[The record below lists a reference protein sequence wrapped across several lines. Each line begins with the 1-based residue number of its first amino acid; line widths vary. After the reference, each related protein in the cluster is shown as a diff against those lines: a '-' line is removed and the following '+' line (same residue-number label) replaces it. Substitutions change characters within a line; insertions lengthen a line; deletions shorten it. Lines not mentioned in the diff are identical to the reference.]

1 MRKLE
6 EIKDLVQEA
15 IDSGATNVEE
25 IHKSLAGK
33 PFKVLK
39 KIRLSG
45 TAVEKLGD
53 FQDQSIGNVYEFIRS
68 LNEKIG
74 EIATELLKKIEKDKR
89 GKKVKGAKKAK
100 VAKKVKGA
108 KKVKVSTSKQC
119 KAKTKSGNRCK
130 KSPVAGSKYCNVHK
144 PK

>member
-1 MRKLE
+1 MKKLQ

-33 PFKVLK
+33 PFKILK
-39 KIRLSG
+39 KVRLSG
-45 TAVEKLGD
+45 TAVEKLED

-74 EIATELLKKIEKDKR
+74 EIATELLKKIDKD
-89 GKKVKGAKKAK
+89 
-100 VAKKVKGA
+100 KGA
-108 KKVKVSTSKQC
+108 KKVRKSTPKHC
-119 KAKTKSGNRCK
+119 KAKTKSGNPCK
-130 KSPVAGSKYCNVHK
+130 KMPVAGSKYCNVHQ

>member
-1 MRKLE
+1 MKKLQ

-74 EIATELLKKIEKDKR
+74 EIATELLRKIEKD
-89 GKKVKGAKKAK
+89 
-100 VAKKVKGA
+100 KGA
-108 KKVKVSTSKQC
+108 KKVKGSKKVKTLTSKQC
-119 KAKTKSGNRCK
+119 KAKTKSGNQCK
-130 KSPVAGSKYCNVHK
+130 KRPVAGSKYCNVHQ

>member
-1 MRKLE
+1 MKKLQE
-6 EIKDLVQEA
+6 LTDLVQEA
-15 IDSGATNVEE
+15 IDSGAKNVEE

-45 TAVEKLGD
+45 TAVEKLED

-68 LNEKIG
+68 LNQKIG
-74 EIATELLKKIEKDKR
+74 EIATELLKKIEKDK
-89 GKKVKGAKKAK
+89 GAKRVRK
-100 VAKKVKGA
+100 
-108 KKVKVSTSKQC
+108 STPKQC
-119 KAKTKSGNRCK
+119 KATTKSGNPCK
-130 KSPVAGSKYCNVHK
+130 KMPVAGSRYCNVHQ

>member
-1 MRKLE
+1 MKKLE

-39 KIRLSG
+39 KIRISG

-74 EIATELLKKIEKDKR
+74 EIATELLKKIEKDKG
-89 GKKVKGAKKAK
+89 GKKVKGT
-100 VAKKVKGA
+100 
-108 KKVKVSTSKQC
+108 KKVKVSASKQC
-119 KAKTKSGNRCK
+119 KAKTKSGNQCK
-130 KSPVAGSKYCNVHK
+130 KRPVAGSKYCNVHQRK
-144 PK
+144 

>member
-1 MRKLE
+1 MKKLQ

-39 KIRLSG
+39 KIKLSG

-74 EIATELLKKIEKDKR
+74 EIATELIKKIEKDKE
-89 GKKVKGAKKAK
+89 
-100 VAKKVKGA
+100 A

-119 KAKTKSGNRCK
+119 KAKTKSGNKCK
-130 KSPVAGSKYCNVHK
+130 KRPVAGSKYCNVHQ

>member
-1 MRKLE
+1 MKKLE

-74 EIATELLKKIEKDKR
+74 EIATELLKKIEKDKG
-89 GKKVKGAKKAK
+89 GKKVKTT
-100 VAKKVKGA
+100 
-108 KKVKVSTSKQC
+108 KKVKVSTLKQC
-119 KAKTKSGNRCK
+119 KAKTKSGNQCK
-130 KSPVAGSKYCNVHK
+130 KRPVAGSKYCNVHQ

>member
-1 MRKLE
+1 MKKLE

-15 IDSGATNVEE
+15 IDSGAKNVEE

-33 PFKVLK
+33 PFKALK

-45 TAVEKLGD
+45 TAVEKLED

-68 LNEKIG
+68 LNDKIG
-74 EIATELLKKIEKDKR
+74 EIATELLKKIEKDKG
-89 GKKVKGAKKAK
+89 GKKVKR
-100 VAKKVKGA
+100 A

-119 KAKTKSGNRCK
+119 KAKTKSGNQCK
-130 KSPVAGSKYCNVHK
+130 KRPVAGSKYCNVHQ

>member
-1 MRKLE
+1 MKKLQ

-15 IDSGATNVEE
+15 IDSGAKNVEE

-33 PFKVLK
+33 PFEILK

-53 FQDQSIGNVYEFIRS
+53 FQDQSIGSVYEFIRS

-74 EIATELLKKIEKDKR
+74 EIATEVLKKIEKDK
-89 GKKVKGAKKAK
+89 GAKKDR
-100 VAKKVKGA
+100 GA
-108 KKVKVSTSKQC
+108 KKVRESTPKQC
-119 KAKTKSGNRCK
+119 KATTKSGNQCK
-130 KSPVAGSKYCNVHK
+130 KRAVAGSKYCNVHQ

>member
-1 MRKLE
+1 MKKLE

-39 KIRLSG
+39 KIKLSG

-74 EIATELLKKIEKDKR
+74 EIATELLKKIEKDKG
-89 GKKVKGAKKAK
+89 GKKA
-100 VAKKVKGA
+100 KGA

-119 KAKTKSGNRCK
+119 KAKTKSGNQCK
-130 KSPVAGSKYCNVHK
+130 KRPVAGSKYCNVHK

>member
-1 MRKLE
+1 MKKLH

-15 IDSGATNVEE
+15 IDSGAKNVEE

-39 KIRLSG
+39 KIKLSG
-45 TAVEKLGD
+45 TAVEKLED

-74 EIATELLKKIEKDKR
+74 EIATELLKKIEKDK
-89 GKKVKGAKKAK
+89 G
-100 VAKKVKGA
+100 AKKVKPA

-119 KAKTKSGNRCK
+119 KAKTKSGNQCK
-130 KSPVAGSKYCNVHK
+130 KRPVAGSKYCNVHQ

>member
-1 MRKLE
+1 MKKLE

-74 EIATELLKKIEKDKR
+74 EIATELLKKIEKDK
-89 GKKVKGAKKAK
+89 G
-100 VAKKVKGA
+100 AKKVKRV
-108 KKVKVSTSKQC
+108 KKVKVSTPKQC

-130 KSPVAGSKYCNVHK
+130 KSPVAGSKYCNVHQ

>member
-1 MRKLE
+1 MKKLQ

-15 IDSGATNVEE
+15 IDSGAKNVEE

-33 PFKVLK
+33 PFKALK

-45 TAVEKLGD
+45 TAVEKLED

-68 LNEKIG
+68 LNDKIG
-74 EIATELLKKIEKDKR
+74 EIATELLKKIEKDKG
-89 GKKVKGAKKAK
+89 GKKVKR
-100 VAKKVKGA
+100 A

-119 KAKTKSGNRCK
+119 KAKTKSGNQCK
-130 KSPVAGSKYCNVHK
+130 KRPVAGSKYCNVHQ

>member
-1 MRKLE
+1 MKKLQ

-74 EIATELLKKIEKDKR
+74 EIATELLKKIEKEK
-89 GKKVKGAKKAK
+89 GVKKVR
-100 VAKKVKGA
+100 
-108 KKVKVSTSKQC
+108 VSASKQC
-119 KAKTKSGNRCK
+119 KAKTKSGNQCK
-130 KSPVAGSKYCNVHK
+130 KRSVAGSKYCNVHK

>member
-1 MRKLE
+1 MKKLQ

-15 IDSGATNVEE
+15 IDSGAKNVEE

-33 PFKVLK
+33 PFKILK
-39 KIRLSG
+39 KVRLSG

-74 EIATELLKKIEKDKR
+74 EIATELLKKIEKDK
-89 GKKVKGAKKAK
+89 GAK
-100 VAKKVKGA
+100 KGA
-108 KKVKVSTSKQC
+108 KKVKISTSKQC
-119 KAKTKSGNRCK
+119 KAKTKSGNQCK
-130 KSPVAGSKYCNVHK
+130 KRPVAGSKYCNVHK
-144 PK
+144 AK

>member
-1 MRKLE
+1 MKKLQ

-39 KIRLSG
+39 KIKLSG

-53 FQDQSIGNVYEFIRS
+53 FQEQSIGNVYEFIRS

-74 EIATELLKKIEKDKR
+74 EIATELLRKIEKDKGSKKVKG
-89 GKKVKGAKKAK
+89 GKKVKGT
-100 VAKKVKGA
+100 
-108 KKVKVSTSKQC
+108 KKVKVSASKQC
-119 KAKTKSGNRCK
+119 KAKTKSGNQCK
-130 KSPVAGSKYCNVHK
+130 KRPVAGSKYCNVHK